1 MAWSTIALI
10 VICIFSLLI
19 LMRIVYVKYLELPF
33 LIWLNKFLPRLLMG
47 MNSLDRRLGPLNRG
61 IDFLEKKFEPVGK
74 FIHKI
79 VLMLLFFILGIVTF
93 IFTIFDWIHL
103 LLAFVVTLFF
113 IFTSFVFIK
122 TGFEAQDGKMIPQSP
137 LLIISDQEWQQL
149 LSLHVLSGISLIL
162 LCITLSL
169 FFISFKCTLQ
179 LAFNPY
185 KLLRE
190 RPYKLLRE
198 RSSRIKR
205 QD

>member
-1 MAWSTIALI
+1 MDWSTIALI
-10 VICIFSLLI
+10 VICIFLLLI
-19 LMRIVYVKYLELPF
+19 FIRIVYVKYLELSF
-33 LIWLNKFLPRLLMG
+33 LDWQIKVLRSLLKG
-47 MNSLDRRLGPLNRG
+47 MNSLDRRLEPIGRVIG
-61 IDFLEKKFEPVGK
+61 FLEKKIFEPIGK
-74 FIHKI
+74 VIHKTVSI
-79 VLMLLFFILGIVTF
+79 LLFFILSLLTL

-122 TGFEAQDGKMIPQSP
+122 LGFEIQEGKISPQSP

-149 LSLHVLSGISLIL
+149 LSFHILSGISLIL

-169 FFISFKCTLQ
+169 FFISLKCTLQ

-185 KLLRE
+185 LFLRD
-190 RPYKLLRE
+190 

-205 QD
+205 